1 MSGRTQLPWFRDL
14 AVGDIL
20 QERSGAFRVVRN
32 VSRYKDGDLRCV
44 ALAIRRCSWTR
55 RAYTIVFYND
65 LRHRGFRKVANVRAT
80 LTRPL
85 DLKIQAAIHQPAW
98 EPKCAT
104 CHDTRGIA

>member
-20 QERSGAFRVVRN
+20 QERSGAFRVVRDIT
-32 VSRYKDGDLRCV
+32 RFPDGDLMCV
-44 ALAIRRCSWTR
+44 KLAIRRCSWTR
-55 RAYTIVFYND
+55 RAYTCLWYTD
-65 LRHRGFRKVANVRAT
+65 LRVRGFRKVANVRAT

-85 DLKIQAAIHQPAW
+85 DLKIQAAIHQNAW